1 MGIINDHQC
10 IYVYLY
16 IHNSLGK
23 FDDDLNQRPSPVD
36 DGECKVNYP
45 FKNGRI
51 IQIRNYCNLLRVMQ
65 DGVPQF

>member
-1 MGIINDHQC
+1 MGIIKDHQC

-36 DGECKVNYP
+36 DGECKVNYLSKMAEL
-45 FKNGRI
+45 FRLGI
-51 IQIRNYCNLLRVMQ
+51 IVIYLE
-65 DGVPQF
+65 